1 MTQNRKRIP
10 GEKNPS
16 ADSGEVDQIINAAMS
31 SQGLSTS
38 NGVIS
43 RELFGLLGPAA
54 NAVRRRTPS
63 LHGRPSVASSG
74 AEAHPRRRFSLML
87 LRASEAQ

>member
-10 GEKNPS
+10 GEKNPVV
-16 ADSGEVDQIINAAMS
+16 DSSEVNQIINASMS

-43 RELFGLLGPAA
+43 RGLFGLLAA
-54 NAVRRRTPS
+54 RRERRAKKNAI
-63 LHGRPSVASSG
+63 A
-74 AEAHPRRRFSLML
+74 AW
-87 LRASEAQ
+87 EAQRRDQQR

>member
-10 GEKNPS
+10 GEKNPVG
-16 ADSGEVDQIINAAMS
+16 DSSEVDQIANAAMS

-43 RELFGLLGPAA
+43 SGLFGLLAA
-54 NAVRRRTPS
+54 RRERRAKKNAI
-63 LHGRPSVASSG
+63 A
-74 AEAHPRRRFSLML
+74 AW
-87 LRASEAQ
+87 EAQRRDHQR